1 MEKTKK
7 AEKNRLRSKVASGED
22 DKPGDGTTKTVAKP
36 DPNKRQ
42 KKKIIKYEK

>member
-7 AEKNRLRSKVASGED
+7 AEKNRLRSKVASGEE
-22 DKPGDGTTKTVAKP
+22 DKVVDGTSKTAAKP
-36 DPNKRQ
+36 DPNKRM

>member
-7 AEKNRLRSKVASGED
+7 AEKNRLRSKVAGGEE
-22 DKPGDGTTKTVAKP
+22 DKAGDSMSKTVAKP
-36 DPNKRQ
+36 DSNKRM